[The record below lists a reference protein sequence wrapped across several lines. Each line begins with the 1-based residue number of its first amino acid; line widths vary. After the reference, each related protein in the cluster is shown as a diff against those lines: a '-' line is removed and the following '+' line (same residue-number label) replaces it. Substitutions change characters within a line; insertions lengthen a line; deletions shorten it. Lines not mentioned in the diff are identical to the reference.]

1 MNLEDTILSAYHSIK
16 SNPMRSFLTILG
28 IIIGVAAVIAMVAI
42 GQGAQYSV
50 QKQIESLGTNVL
62 VVFPGA
68 TTQTGRVR
76 MEAGMVSRLTVEDVE
91 AIMNQCNAVAYATP
105 IVRTGAQIIYGN
117 NNWRTGIYGVNTD
130 YFQINAHKLKTT
142 TYKVRMI
149 INKPRQHKLFL

>member
-76 MEAGMVSRLTVEDVE
+76 MEAGMV
-91 AIMNQCNAVAYATP
+91 
-105 IVRTGAQIIYGN
+105 
-117 NNWRTGIYGVNTD
+117 
-130 YFQINAHKLKTT
+130 
-142 TYKVRMI
+142 
-149 INKPRQHKLFL
+149 

>member
-68 TTQTGRVR
+68 TTQTGRV
-76 MEAGMVSRLTVEDVE
+76 E
-91 AIMNQCNAVAYATP
+91 
-105 IVRTGAQIIYGN
+105 
-117 NNWRTGIYGVNTD
+117 W
-130 YFQINAHKLKTT
+130 KL
-142 TYKVRMI
+142 VW
-149 INKPRQHKLFL
+149 